1 MSKTINT
8 NIKFGYGS
16 GTGDWTGIEDSKTS
30 EPYSEG
36 WWGIYPPYPPYY
48 EMCWHRL
55 PCGDCQLT
63 GRPCTHGGYY
73 TTNTYKITSDTKTED

>member
-30 EPYSEG
+30 EPYINA
-36 WWGIYPPYPPYY
+36 WWGIYPPYYEYICPY
-48 EMCWHRL
+48 RL
-55 PCGDCQLT
+55 PCGDCQRTCL
-63 GRPCTHGGYY
+63 PCHRQMPTI
-73 TTNTYKITSDTKTED
+73 TTNKITCTCGTETED